1 MGDVASYV
9 LGLMSAWIDEPR
21 DRRRVT
27 AEEQLEMQDYAVGV
41 RGVVAQSSRSC
52 KNIILLGFS
61 KNFELKKRW
70 LESQLLNPRE
80 YEQ

>member
-1 MGDVASYV
+1 MGVLASYV
-9 LGLMSAWIDEPR
+9 LDLMSAWVNEPR

-27 AEEQLEMQDYAVGV
+27 AEERLETQDYAVGAG
-41 RGVVAQSSRSC
+41 GVVTQSSRSC

-61 KNFELKKRW
+61 KIFYLNTRSL
-70 LESQLLNPRE
+70 LSQPLNPRE

>member
-1 MGDVASYV
+1 MGVLASYV
-9 LGLMSAWIDEPR
+9 LGLMSAWVNEPR

-27 AEEQLEMQDYAVGV
+27 AEERLETQDYAVGV
-41 RGVVAQSSRSC
+41 GGVVAQSSRSC

-61 KNFELKKRW
+61 KIFYLKTRS
-70 LESQLLNPRE
+70 LASQPLNPRE